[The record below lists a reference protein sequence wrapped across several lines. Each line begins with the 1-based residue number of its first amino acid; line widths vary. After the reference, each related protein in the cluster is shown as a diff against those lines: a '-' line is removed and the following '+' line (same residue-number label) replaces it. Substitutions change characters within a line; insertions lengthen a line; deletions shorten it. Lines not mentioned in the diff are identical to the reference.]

1 MRTPSGVFYYP
12 VPGNKRIRMY
22 VRERDGVVEF
32 RLYNPDYPEI
42 WERHGWLDMDL
53 VQRGAQLFRKERSKD
68 LDPARLYDL
77 KVAKALLEEERR
89 RTGDRS

>member
-1 MRTPSGVFYYP
+1 METPSGPFYYP

-53 VQRGAQLFRKERSKD
+53 VRRGVELFRQERRQD
-68 LDPARLYDL
+68 LDPSRLYDL
-77 KVAKALLEEERR
+77 AVARAVLDEARR
-89 RTGDRS
+89 RGPRG

>member
-1 MRTPSGVFYYP
+1 MEVPSGPFYYP

-22 VRERDGVVEF
+22 VRERHGVVEF

-53 VQRGAQLFRKERSKD
+53 VQRGVQLFRQERRAAV
-68 LDPARLYDL
+68 DPLQLYDL
-77 KVAKALLEEERR
+77 RVARAVLEEARQRQAER
-89 RTGDRS
+89 